1 MDAIFTVVE
10 QEKKILILLDSFAL
24 ALNDAGCC
32 ALVSRGL
39 SLPAAIKKK
48 RRIELFIKNY
58 NRTGKKE

>member
-1 MDAIFTVVE
+1 MDNDYALV
-10 QEKKILILLDSFAL
+10 KKNKRIYILLESTAL
-24 ALNDAGCC
+24 ELNDAGYCD
-32 ALVSRGL
+32 LLSRGL

>member
-39 SLPAAIKKK
+39 TLPAALDMK
-48 RRIELFIKNY
+48 RVIEQYRRGELS
-58 NRTGKKE
+58 